1 MAGAG
6 EGDFLPCDTSP
17 VRTFSRWG
25 QFRVAGGTIAL
36 AWLIILGAF
45 AYGATGVQPDYKS
58 IGAAVFALGIVAAC
72 FLYAVREPAP

>member
-36 AWLIILGAF
+36 AWLIILVAF

-58 IGAAVFALGIVAAC
+58 IGAAVFALGIAAAC